1 MNRVGICRP
10 DWFIRVRGEPMAIT
24 GLFIGFLVGII
35 LQRGQF
41 CISGQLG
48 YIVRTRSAAA
58 VAPIAV
64 AVAIQ
69 MVGFYILAQTGSI
82 TIPTSPMPLMA
93 TLVGALLFGI
103 GMGIA
108 GCCLTGQ
115 LFRAGQ
121 GLISAWTTL
130 LVFSVTTIATQTG
143 IFKYWITDMLKTTG
157 NMSTIPKTLGISSL
171 WLIGLF
177 MLFTIYAVY
186 KWTKSYEKDPDYWT
200 GVPAGI
206 ALGIVGVVAWYFSA
220 DAGRDFGLSFTIPI
234 GNLFQYIQLDQQRYL
249 NWGSYLVLGV
259 LMGSFAA
266 SVVKKQ
272 WRNDTMAPRK
282 FWESV
287 IGGFL
292 MGIGAALTGGCT
304 MANVVVGTA
313 YFSWQSWIASFIMAF
328 GLWIVLKLRKA

>member
-1 MNRVGICRP
+1 MGIS
-10 DWFIRVRGEPMAIT
+10 
-24 GLFIGFLVGII
+24 GLFIGILVGII

-48 YIVRTRSAAA
+48 YIIRTHSLAAI
-58 VAPIAV
+58 APIAV

-69 MVGFYILAQTGSI
+69 MTGFYVLSLYGHI
-82 TIPTSPMPLMA
+82 TIPSSPMPFVA
-93 TLVGALLFGI
+93 TVVGSVLFGV
-103 GMGIA
+103 GVGIA

-130 LVFSVTTIATQTG
+130 LVFSITTITTQTG
-143 IFKYWITDMLKTTG
+143 IFKYWVADMLKTTG
-157 NMSTIPKTLGISSL
+157 TMSTIPKTLDISPL
-171 WLIGLF
+171 WLIAVFLI
-177 MLFTIYAVY
+177 FTICAVI
-186 KWTKSYEKDPDYWT
+186 KWVHTYEKDPDYWT

-206 ALGIVGVVAWYFSA
+206 ALGIAGVAAWYFSA

-234 GNLFQYIQLDQQRYL
+234 GNLFQFIQLNQQRYL
-249 NWGSYLVLGV
+249 NWGSYLVIGV
-259 LMGSFAA
+259 LVGSFVA

-272 WRNDTMAPRK
+272 WRKDTMAPRK

-313 YFSWQSWIASFIMAF
+313 YFSWQSWIATFVMTLS
-328 GLWIVLKLRKA
+328 LWVVLKIRNA